1 MVIIFLWS
9 VESDVTS
16 RVQLVETTP
25 RENYSF
31 HQHSCRKA
39 RQLQIQESLKCHMT
53 SHKQAYFVVKYV
65 MLKGSL
71 IITLS
76 IRVSKFLICIS
87 LECMHC

>member
-9 VESDVTS
+9 VESDVPS
-16 RVQLVETTP
+16 LVQLTETTP

-65 MLKGSL
+65 T
-71 IITLS
+71 TLP

-87 LECMHC
+87 LEWTYC